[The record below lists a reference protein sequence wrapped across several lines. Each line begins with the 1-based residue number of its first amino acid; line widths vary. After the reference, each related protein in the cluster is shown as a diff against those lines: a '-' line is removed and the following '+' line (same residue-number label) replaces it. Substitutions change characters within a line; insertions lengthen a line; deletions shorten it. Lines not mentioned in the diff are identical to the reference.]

1 MTSSFTA
8 DDERAMQRAL
18 QLAALAT
25 NSAHPNPRVGC
36 VLVAGGEVVGE
47 GWHRRAG
54 EPHAE
59 VFALRAA
66 GARARGATAYVSL
79 EPCNHVGRTPPCT
92 EALLKAGVSRVI
104 FAMRDPDPRV
114 DGSGAEHLR
123 RAGVK
128 VESGLL
134 GNEARELNLGFV
146 SRVQRSRPWVRLKLA
161 ASLDGRTAL
170 ANGESRWITSEAARQ
185 DVQLWRA
192 RSDAIMTGVGTVLA
206 DDPELTL
213 RVGAEPR
220 RQPLRVV
227 LDSNLRTPSSA
238 KLLHA
243 AGETLLLTTVSQR
256 VTPHAPT
263 SQRPTT
269 SPLGKW
275 PAGVTVEVVS
285 ADASGRV
292 ALQPALAR
300 LGKLPINELWVE
312 AGATLAGALLSAALV
327 DELVLYY
334 APKLLGQDARP
345 LVDLNSPLSLS
356 SAIGF
361 QLHSVATLGGDV
373 RLVLRTPGAV

>member
-1 MTSSFTA
+1 
-8 DDERAMQRAL
+8 MQRAL

-36 VLVAGGEVVGE
+36 VVAAGGEIVGE

-59 VFALRAA
+59 VLALRAA

-104 FAMRDPDPRV
+104 FALRDPDPRV
-114 DGSGAEHLR
+114 NGSGAEHLR

-146 SRVQRSRPWVRLKLA
+146 SRLQRGRPWVRLKLA

-227 LDSNLRTPSSA
+227 LDSHLRTTPGA

-243 AGETLLLTTVSQR
+243 VGETLLLTTVKQR
-256 VTPHAPT
+256 AAP
-263 SQRPTT
+263 P
-269 SPLGKW
+269 GEW
-275 PAGVTVEVVS
+275 PDGVTVEVV
-285 ADASGRV
+285 DAGLDGRV

-327 DELVLYY
+327 DEVVLYY
-334 APKLLGQDARP
+334 APKLLGKDARP

-373 RLVLRTPGAV
+373 RLVLRTSGAV

>member
-1 MTSSFTA
+1 MTSLFTA
-8 DDERAMQRAL
+8 ADERAMQRAL

-36 VLVAGGEVVGE
+36 VLVAAGEVVGE
-47 GWHRRAG
+47 GWHQRAG

-66 GARARGATAYVSL
+66 GARARGATAYVTL

-92 EALLKAGVSRVI
+92 EALLQAGVSRVI
-104 FAMRDPDPRV
+104 YALRDPDPRV
-114 DGSGAEHLR
+114 DGSGAERLQ

-128 VESGLL
+128 VASGLL
-134 GNEARELNLGFV
+134 GDEARELNLGFV
-146 SRVQRSRPWVRLKLA
+146 SRVQRGRPWVRLKLA

-170 ANGESRWITSEAARQ
+170 ANGESRWITSAAARE
-185 DVQLWRA
+185 DVQQWRA

-227 LDSNLRTPSSA
+227 LDSHLRTPSSA
-238 KLLHA
+238 KLLRA
-243 AGETLLLTTVSQR
+243 AGETLLLTTVNPR
-256 VTPHAPT
+256 VATPAFAP
-263 SQRPTT
+263 QQPA
-269 SPLGKW
+269 SPPIGPW
-275 PAGVTVEVVS
+275 PAGVTVEVVD
-285 ADASGRV
+285 ADPGGRV
-292 ALQPALAR
+292 ALLPALAR
-300 LGKLPINELWVE
+300 LGSLPINELWVE
-312 AGATLAGALLSAALV
+312 AGATLAGALLAAGLV

-345 LVDLNSPLSLS
+345 LAGLGSPLSLHA
-356 SAIGF
+356 AIAF
-361 QLHSVATLGGDV
+361 QLHTVTTVGGDV
-373 RLVLRTPGAV
+373 RLVLRAPGAI